1 MIFCTKRLFEKLIL
15 VDYGSFGSSV
25 GFNSVQIFFGI
36 NLSLLT
42 FSVLQVLL
50 GTVAHTVWLEGTG
63 LREVRWLHC
72 WVATSRHLGS
82 WHCTW
87 RHLATGL
94 LTATCRHTSCSRG
107 TSRHEEE
114 GNTGT
119 LVRALNEG
127 SRRLRKDFTITEKA
141 LTKTL

>member
-94 LTATCRHTSCSRG
+94 LTATCRHTSFRMGSSSSLPTACSSA
-107 TSRHEEE
+107 TSMFFFSPLKLLSESAFRH
-114 GNTGT
+114 
-119 LVRALNEG
+119 LPQARP
-127 SRRLRKDFTITEKA
+127 
-141 LTKTL
+141 